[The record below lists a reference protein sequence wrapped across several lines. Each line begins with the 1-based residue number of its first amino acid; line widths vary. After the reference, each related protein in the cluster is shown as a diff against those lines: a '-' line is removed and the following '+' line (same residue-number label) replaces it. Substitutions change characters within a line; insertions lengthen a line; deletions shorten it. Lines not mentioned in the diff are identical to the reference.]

1 MIKAVVTVKF
11 IDHFGSL
18 CTCNIIENM
27 DSSFNSLK
35 HRIDALEARGY
46 RRTGD
51 TTIQFVEL

>member
-35 HRIDALEARGY
+35 HRIDDLEAICAQNG
-46 RRTGD
+46 G
-51 TTIQFVEL
+51 EL